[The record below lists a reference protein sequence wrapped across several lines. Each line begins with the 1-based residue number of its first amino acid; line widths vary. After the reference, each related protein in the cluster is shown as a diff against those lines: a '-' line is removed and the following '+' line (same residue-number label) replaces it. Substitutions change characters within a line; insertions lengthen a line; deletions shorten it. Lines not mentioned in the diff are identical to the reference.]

1 MIKKT
6 LITTVA
12 LGLTIGAVQ
21 VMPGAQG
28 PLYDQD
34 GNLILDLPQE
44 PYKDLSTP
52 DNQQEPIV
60 LEEDNRVATT
70 EQESSSTVQTEVPNT
85 TETQEGN
92 SVQGQ
97 TTNNN
102 ENTQNTGSTQDTEN
116 FEGTNNTVTQEKE
129 VGRLEYNQATFLN
142 GDSEDIIVHAN
153 MQIKS
158 ITVNT
163 TNGLP
168 PNSWLVSG
176 TTVTFKSSIL
186 NNAYNGQYIYT
197 VEFIDGST
205 DEFKLKVTGVFSEDN
220 YWSQN
225 IRSFSTNPI
234 SNTHKDFEIMSSLES
249 INVKQITIDGQLI
262 PASAYKVI
270 GSSVIL
276 SKDFLSKLS
285 LNERA
290 RIKLTY
296 NQNLIMDFSLEITD
310 EIEKG
315 NTSEKVDC

>member
-6 LITTVA
+6 LITTMA
-12 LGLTIGAVQ
+12 LGITIGAVQ
-21 VMPGAQG
+21 VMPGAQE

-52 DNQQEPIV
+52 DNQQENI
-60 LEEDNRVATT
+60 
-70 EQESSSTVQTEVPNT
+70 Q
-85 TETQEGN
+85 TQEGGKVAN
-92 SVQGQ
+92 VQEEFNRVSETQ
-97 TTNNN
+97 TFNVEGNQ
-102 ENTQNTGSTQDTEN
+102 ETQSTQPAQSTRVAQ
-116 FEGTNNTVTQEKE
+116 TYSTYS
-129 VGRLEYNQATFLN
+129 VGAGELEYNQATFLN
-142 GDSEDIIVHAN
+142 GDKEDIIVHGN

-158 ITVNT
+158 VTVNT

-176 TTVTFKSSIL
+176 TMLTLKSSIL
-186 NNAYNGQYIYT
+186 NNAYNGQYIFT

-249 INVKQITIDGQLI
+249 INVKQITIDGQVI

-315 NTSEKVDC
+315 STSEKVDC